1 MIATILDA
9 ILLLLA
15 VSVIIVA
22 LFRRLNLPPVLGYL
36 CVGVMV
42 GPHGMGWIPDNADT
56 RLLAE
61 FGVVFLLF
69 TVGLEVSLPQMVAMR
84 RDVLGLGGSQVIV
97 TAVCVALLAWLI
109 GLSPE
114 ASFVVG
120 GVLALSST
128 AVVIKQLNEQLE
140 LSSRHGRLS
149 LGVLLFQD
157 AAVVPFLILIPAL
170 SGHGDNSVVLEIAIT
185 LAKGAIVIVT
195 MMALGHWMLRPLF
208 HEIASSRSSELFTLT
223 ALLFALAAAWVT
235 HFVGLSLALGAFLA
249 GMLLGETEFRHQ
261 VEADIRPFRDVLL
274 GLFFITIGMLFDISV
289 LPGILGWVLLLLVT
303 FVLFKSLLIMGL
315 SMMMGAT
322 RGVAMR
328 TGVVLA
334 QGGEFGFALLALAYS
349 QNLLDDRGMQVI
361 LAAMILSMALA
372 PLLIR
377 YNGAIA
383 KRLCSESYA
392 TNREQIIEGVAG
404 YARDLN
410 DHTIICGFGRIG
422 QNISRFLEQDG
433 FDYIALDLDPVRVR
447 EARSAGEQVNYGD
460 TTHAKILEAAGIARA
475 RAVVITF
482 DDVHATIK
490 VLNNVRSLRPDIP
503 VLVRTGDDTNL
514 ERLQHEGATEVV
526 PDTLE
531 ASMMLV
537 SHLLFVLGVS
547 VSNIVRQVQDVRA
560 DRYKMLRGFF
570 HGQDAAIHDE
580 QEAYREQL
588 HTVTLPDH
596 AFAVDKPLDSCHLNE
611 LGVRVTAVRR
621 NNIRG
626 QEPDDDMILKA
637 GDALILYG
645 KPEDLNR
652 AEKCL
657 LSG

>member
-1 MIATILDA
+1 M
-9 ILLLLA
+9 
-15 VSVIIVA
+15 
-22 LFRRLNLPPVLGYL
+22 
-36 CVGVMV
+36 
-42 GPHGMGWIPDNADT
+42 
-56 RLLAE
+56 
-61 FGVVFLLF
+61 
-69 TVGLEVSLPQMVAMR
+69 
-84 RDVLGLGGSQVIV
+84 
-97 TAVCVALLAWLI
+97 
-109 GLSPE
+109 
-114 ASFVVG
+114 
-120 GVLALSST
+120 
-128 AVVIKQLNEQLE
+128 KQLNDQLE

-157 AAVVPFLILIPAL
+157 LAVVPFLILIPAL
-170 SGHGDNSVVLEIAIT
+170 AGHGDDSIVMEIAVT
-185 LAKGAIVIVT
+185 LIKGAVVIVA

-235 HFVGLSLALGAFLA
+235 HFAGLSLALGAFLS

-261 VEADIRPFRDVLL
+261 VEADIRPFQDVLL

-289 LPGILGWVLLLLVT
+289 LPGVIGWVLLLLVSLI
-303 FVLFKSLLIMGL
+303 LFKSLLVMGL
-315 SMMMGAT
+315 SMLMGVT
-322 RGVAMR
+322 KGVAMR

-334 QGGEFGFALLALAYS
+334 QGGEFGFALLALAHS
-349 QNLLDDRGMQVI
+349 RHLLDVQHMQVI
-361 LAAMILSMALA
+361 LAVMLLSMVLA
-372 PLLIR
+372 PILIR
-377 YNGAIA
+377 YNGQIA
-383 KRLCSESYA
+383 KYLCSESYA
-392 TNREQIIEGVAG
+392 SNREQIIEGVAG
-404 YARDLN
+404 YAHNLN
-410 DHTIICGFGRIG
+410 DHTIICGYGRIG

-433 FDYIALDLDPVRVR
+433 FEYIALDLDPVRVR

-475 RAVVITF
+475 RAIVITF
-482 DDVHATIK
+482 DDVHATLK
-490 VLNNVRSLRPDIP
+490 ALANVRSLRPDIP

-514 ERLQHEGATEVV
+514 ERLQQEGATEVV

-547 VSNIVRQVQDVRA
+547 VPNIVRQVQDVRT

-570 HGQDAAIHDE
+570 HGQEASLHDE
-580 QEAYREQL
+580 SEGYREQL
-588 HTVTLPDH
+588 HTVTLPEN
-596 AFAVDKPLDSCHLNE
+596 AYAVDKPLYTCHLNR
-611 LGVRVTAVRR
+611 LHVKVTAVRR

-626 QEPDDDMILKA
+626 QDPDNDMILKS